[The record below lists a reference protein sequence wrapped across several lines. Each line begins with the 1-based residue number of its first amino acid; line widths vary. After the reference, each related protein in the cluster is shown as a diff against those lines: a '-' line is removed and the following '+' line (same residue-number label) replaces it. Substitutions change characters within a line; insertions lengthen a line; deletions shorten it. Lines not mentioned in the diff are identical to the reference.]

1 MVGTALKT
9 LLADVNATVYGNVV
23 PDSPGSDWIVY
34 TMISSVPNNTKS
46 GASDYDQY
54 RFQLDCYSRTPERV
68 DTLAASVRSTLD
80 EYAGTSESVV
90 IDHIFFDGQYDGFTS
105 IEDMESRGDYFRRTQ
120 DYIIFVKT

>member
-9 LLADVNATVYGNVV
+9 LLADVTATVYGGLV

-34 TMISSVPNNTKS
+34 TMISCVPHNTKS
-46 GASDYDQY
+46 GASTYDTY

-80 EYAGTSESVV
+80 EYEGTSESVV
-90 IDHIFFDGQYDGFTS
+90 IDHIFFDGQYDAFTS
-105 IEDMESRGDYFRRTQ
+105 IEEMESREDFFRRTQ
-120 DYIIFVKT
+120 DYIICVRP